1 MDRERYA
8 ERERERERDAC
19 VRAKIQIGSKREID
33 LCVKENEERER
44 VTR

>member
-8 ERERERERDAC
+8 ERERAREREAC

>member
-44 VTR
+44 VTS